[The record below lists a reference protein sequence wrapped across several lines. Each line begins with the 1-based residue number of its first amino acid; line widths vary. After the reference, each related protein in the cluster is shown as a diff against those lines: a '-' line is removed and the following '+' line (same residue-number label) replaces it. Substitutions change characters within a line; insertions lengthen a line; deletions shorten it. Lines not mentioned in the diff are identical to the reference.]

1 VLTWG
6 KALAKLRE
14 QNGMTQRQLA
24 AKAGVMRTHLCKIE
38 KSQCKPTYATV
49 VRLATALGIES
60 NLLLTN
66 SSMCAELLRQ
76 KLFLDPFVRKIY
88 GLIHGLDGEKLRLIE
103 AAVYDFSKNQ
113 MPITDWVKIADPSP
127 VCSSTAGSP
136 LGRGETSSPVRRDT
150 RSLAS
155 R

>member
-1 VLTWG
+1 MEVLTWG

-49 VRLATALGIES
+49 VRLATALGVES
-60 NLLLTN
+60 NLLLTS

-76 KLFLDPFVRKIY
+76 KLFLDPFMREIY
-88 GLIHGLDGEKLRLIE
+88 ELIHGLDGEKLRLIE
-103 AAVYDFSKNQ
+103 AVIYDFSKNQ
-113 MPITDWVKIADPSP
+113 MPITDWERI
-127 VCSSTAGSP
+127 
-136 LGRGETSSPVRRDT
+136 LQ
-150 RSLAS
+150 
-155 R
+155 